1 MTAPDPGWHPDPSN
15 PQQLRYWDGQQ
26 WTDHTAPAQPQAPTQ
41 PQPAKSGMSG
51 GAKALLVIGIVL
63 AVGLVGCGALVALI
77 ATAADEADEAIEE
90 EQAREAEDV
99 EISEC
104 TTDGAGMLAKLTV
117 TNNSSKRSTYSV
129 DVTFES
135 PDGATQYATGF
146 TFVDAVE
153 PGQTATS
160 DAHSLTE
167 APGEFECRIVSVE
180 RMEDV
185 GGTGG

>member
-1 MTAPDPGWHPDPSN
+1 MTAPNSGWHADPSS
-15 PQQLRYWDGQQ
+15 PQQVRYWDGQK
-26 WTDHTAPAQPQAPTQ
+26 WTDHTAPIPPQQQP
-41 PQPAKSGMSG
+41 PQSKRGMSG
-51 GAKALLVIGIVL
+51 GAKALVVVGIVL
-63 AVGLVGCGALVALI
+63 AVGLVGCGALVALVGS
-77 ATAADEADEAIEE
+77 AADEADEAIEE

-104 TTDGAGMLAKLTV
+104 TSDAAGMVAKLTV

-135 PDGATQYATGF
+135 PDGTTQFATGL

-160 DAHSLTE
+160 DAHSLVQ
-167 APGEFECRIVSVE
+167 APGEFTCRVVTVD
-180 RMEDV
+180 RMADPGGV
-185 GGTGG
+185 G